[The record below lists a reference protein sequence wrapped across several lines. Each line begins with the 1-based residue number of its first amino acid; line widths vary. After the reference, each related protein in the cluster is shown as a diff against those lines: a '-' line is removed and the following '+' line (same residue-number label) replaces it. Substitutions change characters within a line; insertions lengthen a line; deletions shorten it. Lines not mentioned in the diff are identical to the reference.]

1 MIGKEQIDTLVFP
14 NLNYYSSMWM
24 SWNFLVI
31 FSQILFFMGRECYL
45 RVSLPSPTLLCLLFI
60 LTAGKQN
67 CTWCKGEKKK
77 KTICCTGEKKKKTI
91 CCTVPK
97 GEKANICRVILKP
110 FEGHIS
116 TLWNRS
122 LFGLCTQIYS
132 FPLSWSRILR
142 GQGISFRG
150 NQMRLYFQII
160 INVFYLKGKLFKI
173 LLQPT
178 IGL

>member
-67 CTWCKGEKKK
+67 CTWYQEKKK
-77 KTICCTGEKKKKTI
+77 KKRQY
-91 CCTVPK
+91 
-97 GEKANICRVILKP
+97 AAR
-110 FEGHIS
+110 
-116 TLWNRS
+116 
-122 LFGLCTQIYS
+122 
-132 FPLSWSRILR
+132 
-142 GQGISFRG
+142 
-150 NQMRLYFQII
+150 
-160 INVFYLKGKLFKI
+160 YLKGKRQIYVGLFWSPSKVI
-173 LLQPT
+173 FLPCEIDHYLVSVPRFT
-178 IGL
+178 LSHCLGPESSEARESVSGETRWDCISR

>member
-67 CTWCKGEKKK
+67 CTWYQEK
-77 KTICCTGEKKKKTI
+77 KKKKTI

-116 TLWNRS
+116 TSWNRS

-178 IGL
+178 IEL